1 MTFLKS
7 KYYRIFTG
15 NITIPECRRK
25 LSDKIRREGGDSG
38 AGASAAFGS
47 SAMSAYLCC
56 VWQTR
61 PSRAQT
67 VPASARGHSRT
78 TQASQ
83 FAPAPLPP
91 PSLAHPV
98 TTSGVVRH
106 TTVSQALRHF
116 VPSYIKL
123 HSQPP
128 SLFFFCLEE
137 PALERV

>member
-1 MTFLKS
+1 MGVDENCLTKW
-7 KYYRIFTG
+7 
-15 NITIPECRRK
+15 
-25 LSDKIRREGGDSG
+25 DAREAVVGPGQVLRL
-38 AGASAAFGS
+38 GS

-67 VPASARGHSRT
+67 VPAPARGHSRT
-78 TQASQ
+78 PQASQ

-106 TTVSQALRHF
+106 TTVLTPKR
-116 VPSYIKL
+116 
-123 HSQPP
+123 
-128 SLFFFCLEE
+128 
-137 PALERV
+137 RVVADSA